1 MAGAE
6 CVMWRHRV
14 RRRAKNESLGT
25 TRMRFVEFGG
35 LTNRNID
42 LLSLRRSNNDIL
54 SAKTGKKEGLKS
66 ISLLQKPRMEI
77 LD

>member
-1 MAGAE
+1 
-6 CVMWRHRV
+6 MWRHRV
-14 RRRAKNESLGT
+14 RRRAKNESLST
-25 TRMRFVEFGG
+25 IRMRFVEFGG
-35 LTNRNID
+35 LTNRNIGF
-42 LLSLRRSNNDIL
+42 LSLRRSNNDIL